1 MPIPAYTD
9 VNFPVVQYT
18 NDTLIF
24 LEASAT
30 QLFVLKALLNSFAL
44 SSGLKVIFSKSCM
57 IPLNLSDEKA
67 QLLASTFGCSLGTL
81 PFTYLGLPLGITH
94 PKVVDFSP
102 LTDRIERRLTTSS
115 SFLSYGDR
123 LTLVNSVLSSL
134 PTYYMCTLS
143 LPLSVIDS
151 IDRARR
157 HCLWRGNDLNSSKSL
172 AAWSKVCKLKDKGG
186 LGVIDLKVQN
196 KALLMKHLHKFF
208 GRANIPWVNLI

>member
-1 MPIPAYTD
+1 M
-9 VNFPVVQYT
+9 
-18 NDTLIF
+18 
-24 LEASAT
+24 EASAT

-44 SSGLKVIFSKSCM
+44 SSGLKVNFSKSCM

-81 PFTYLGLPLGITH
+81 PFTYLGLPLGITR

-102 LTDRIERRLTTSS
+102 LTDRIKRRLTASS

-157 HCLWRGNDLNSSKSL
+157 HCLWRGNDLNSSKKSL
-172 AAWSKVCKLKDKGG
+172 AAWSKVCKPKDKGG
-186 LGVIDLKVQN
+186 LGVIDLKV
-196 KALLMKHLHKFF
+196 
-208 GRANIPWVNLI
+208 